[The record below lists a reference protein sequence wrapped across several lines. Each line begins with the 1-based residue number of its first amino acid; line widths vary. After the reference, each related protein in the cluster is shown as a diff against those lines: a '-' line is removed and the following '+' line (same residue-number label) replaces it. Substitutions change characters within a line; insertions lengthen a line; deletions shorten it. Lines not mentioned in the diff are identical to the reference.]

1 MLNILFYSFS
11 VFLLLSSSVIVF
23 SYNSIVSVLFLI
35 LSFVISAVLLLL
47 LECEFLALLLITIY
61 VGAVAVLFLF
71 ILMMLETKLT
81 NLSKKLMLYFP
92 FGIFVGVIFF
102 LEVLFCVS
110 ESFEANAY
118 TSFSSVLCIPYC
130 NWYGKIDSLT
140 DVEVFGQILYTHF
153 VLQFLLI
160 GFLLFLALVGVVYL
174 SVNSTERQSK
184 TQAVFHQLSRNST
197 VY

>member
-1 MLNILFYSFS
+1 MVNILFYLFS
-11 VFLLLSSSVIVF
+11 IFLLLSSLVIIF

-71 ILMMLETKLT
+71 ILMMLETKLI
-81 NLSKKLMLYFP
+81 NLSKKLILYFP
-92 FGIFVGVIFF
+92 FGIFVSVFF
-102 LEVLFCVS
+102 FFEVLFCVS
-110 ESFEANAY
+110 ESFEVNAY
-118 TSFSSVLCIPYC
+118 NQFFSFLSIDYC
-130 NWYGKIDSLT
+130 NWYGKIDSLS

-153 VLQFLLI
+153 VLQFLLV

-174 SVNSTERQSK
+174 SVNTTERQSK
-184 TQAVFHQLSRNST
+184 NQAVFHQLSRNPT
-197 VY
+197 V

>member
-1 MLNILFYSFS
+1 MLNILFYLFS
-11 VFLLLSSSVIVF
+11 IFLLLSSLVIVF

-35 LSFVISAVLLLL
+35 LSFLISAILLLL

-81 NLSKKLMLYFP
+81 NLSKKLTLYFP
-92 FGIFVGVIFF
+92 FGIFVSVLFF
-102 LEVLFCVS
+102 FEVLFCVS
-110 ESFEANAY
+110 ESFEVNAY
-118 TSFSSVLCIPYC
+118 SHFFSFLRIDYC
-130 NWYGKIDSLT
+130 NWYSKIDSLT
-140 DVEVFGQILYTHF
+140 DVEVFGHILYTHF
-153 VLQFLLI
+153 VLQFLMV

-174 SVNSTERQSK
+174 SVNSTERKSK
-184 TQAVFHQLSRNST
+184 NQAVFHQLSRNPT